1 MPKNSSYSNAVM
13 QNLEVIISKFI
24 TFLRVGIWRI
34 QLDQLPRHKAIYI
47 KLTRII
53 LLTVKKFITDKCAL
67 KASALTY
74 YTMLSIVPTAA
85 MVFGIA
91 RGFGFERLLKKELLE
106 KFPGQEEISQWII
119 QFADSLLINTH
130 SGMMAGIGLI
140 ILFWS
145 VAKVLMNIEHFFN
158 EIWESKR
165 SRSIARKLS
174 DYLAIVILGPV
185 LLITSSSV
193 AVYISAQMEII
204 SGKLPVLEI
213 VSEPILFSL
222 KFVPYILV
230 WLLFMIT
237 YYIMPVAKV
246 KLLSALIAGVIAGT
260 GFHLLQFTY
269 IRFQV
274 GVAQYNAIY
283 GSFAAL
289 PLFMIWLHL
298 SWNIVLLGAQLS
310 YTVQKVDNYEFEPDR
325 LKMSFYLKKLFALQ
339 IASLITCKF
348 AQGEKPLT
356 AVQIAETLDMPLR
369 LVRQMINLLIA
380 SELITPTRLEED
392 NPTAFQP
399 ACDISRFTLSY
410 IIDALE
416 HKGSNCITVA
426 QTERLQKLEQSLH
439 SFQDAIT
446 QSSANTHL
454 QDL

>member
-1 MPKNSSYSNAVM
+1 M
-13 QNLEVIISKFI
+13 QNLEVLVSKFI
-24 TFLRVGIWRI
+24 NFLRVGIWRI
-34 QLDQLPRHKAIYI
+34 QIERLPRHKAVYI
-47 KLTRII
+47 QLSRIF
-53 LLTVKKFITDKCAL
+53 LLTTTKFVTDKCAL

-74 YTMLSIVPTAA
+74 YTMLSIVPAAA
-85 MVFGIA
+85 MAFGIA
-91 RGFGFERLLKKELLE
+91 RGFGFEKLLKKELLE
-106 KFPGQEEISQWII
+106 KFPGQEEITQWVI

-145 VAKVLMNIEHFFN
+145 VAKVLMNIEHAFN
-158 EIWESKR
+158 EIWESKH
-165 SRSIARKLS
+165 SRSVARKLS
-174 DYLAIVILGPV
+174 DYLAIVILCPV
-185 LLITSSSV
+185 LLIASSSV
-193 AVYISAQMEII
+193 VVYISTQMEII
-204 SGKLPVLEI
+204 SGKIPILEI

-222 KFVPYILV
+222 KFIPFVLV

-246 KLLSALIAGVIAGT
+246 NLLSALIAGVVAGT

-289 PLFMIWLHL
+289 PLFMVWLHL
-298 SWNIVLLGAQLS
+298 SWHIVLLGAQIS
-310 YTVQKVDNYEFEPDR
+310 YSVQHADNYEFEPDR
-325 LKMSFYLKKLFALQ
+325 LQMSFYLKKLFALQ
-339 IASLITCKF
+339 IIGLITRKF

-356 AVQIAETLDMPLR
+356 AVQIAKTLDMPLR
-369 LVRQMINLLIA
+369 LVCQIITLL
-380 SELITPTRLEED
+380 SESEIITSTHLEED
-392 NPTAFQP
+392 NPAAFQP

-416 HKGSNCITVA
+416 HKGSDSITVA
-426 QTERLQKLEQSLH
+426 QTEHLQKLIHSLD
-439 SFQDAIT
+439 SFSETVA
-446 QSSANTHL
+446 QSSDNQHL

>member
-1 MPKNSSYSNAVM
+1 M
-13 QNLEVIISKFI
+13 QNLETLISKLI
-24 TFLRVGIWRI
+24 DFLRVGIWRI

-53 LLTVKKFITDKCAL
+53 LLTIKKFVTDKCAL

-85 MVFGIA
+85 LVFGIA
-91 RGFGFERLLKKELLE
+91 RGFGFERLLKKELLA
-106 KFPGQEEISQWII
+106 KFPGQEEITQWVI

-145 VAKVLMNIEHFFN
+145 VAKVLMNIEHSFN

-165 SRSIARKLS
+165 SRSFARKLS
-174 DYLAIVILGPV
+174 DYLAIVILCPV
-185 LLITSSSV
+185 LLIASSSV
-193 AVYISAQMEII
+193 AVYISTQMEII
-204 SGKLPVLEI
+204 SGKIPILEI

-222 KFVPYILV
+222 KFLPYVLV

-246 KLLSALIAGVIAGT
+246 NLLSALIAGVIAGT
-260 GFHLLQFTY
+260 GFHILQFTY

-289 PLFMIWLHL
+289 PLFMVWLHL
-298 SWNIVLLGAQLS
+298 SWNIVLIGSQLS
-310 YTVQKVDNYEFEPDR
+310 YSVQKVDNYEFEPDR

-339 IASLITCKF
+339 IVGLITRKF

-356 AVQIAETLDMPLR
+356 APQIGKTLDMPLR
-369 LVRQMINLLIA
+369 LVRQMINLLIE
-380 SELITPTRLEED
+380 SELIIPTRLED
-392 NPTAFQP
+392 DDPAAFQP
-399 ACDISRFTLSY
+399 ACDISRFKLSY
-410 IIDALE
+410 LIDAME
-416 HKGSNCITVA
+416 HKGSDSIASA
-426 QTERLQKLEQSLH
+426 QTKHLQNLIRSLH
-439 SFQDAIT
+439 LFSDAIA
-446 QSSANTHL
+446 QSPANQHL

>member
-1 MPKNSSYSNAVM
+1 M
-13 QNLEVIISKFI
+13 QNLEVLVSKFI
-24 TFLRVGIWRI
+24 NFLRVDIWRI
-34 QLDQLPRHKAIYI
+34 QIERLPRHKAVYI
-47 KLTRII
+47 QLSRI
-53 LLTVKKFITDKCAL
+53 LLLTITKFVTDKCAL

-74 YTMLSIVPTAA
+74 YTMLSIVPAAA
-85 MVFGIA
+85 MAFGIA
-91 RGFGFERLLKKELLE
+91 RGFGFEKLLKKELLE
-106 KFPGQEEISQWII
+106 KFPGQEEITQWVI

-145 VAKVLMNIEHFFN
+145 VAKVLMNIEHAFN

-165 SRSIARKLS
+165 SRSVARKLS
-174 DYLAIVILGPV
+174 DYLAIVILCPV
-185 LLITSSSV
+185 LLIASSSV

-204 SGKLPVLEI
+204 SGKIPILEI

-222 KFVPYILV
+222 KFVPFVLV

-246 KLLSALIAGVIAGT
+246 NLFSALIAGVIAGT

-289 PLFMIWLHL
+289 PLFMVWLHL
-298 SWNIVLLGAQLS
+298 SWHIVLIGAQIS
-310 YTVQKVDNYEFEPDR
+310 YSVQHADNYEFEPDR
-325 LKMSFYLKKLFALQ
+325 LQMSFYLKKLFALQ
-339 IASLITCKF
+339 IVGLLTRRF

-356 AVQIAETLDMPLR
+356 AVQIAKTLDMPLR
-369 LVRQMINLLIA
+369 LVRQMITLLIE
-380 SELITPTRLEED
+380 SEIITSTSLEED
-392 NPTAFQP
+392 NPAAFQP
-399 ACDISRFTLSY
+399 ACDISRFKLSY

-416 HKGSNCITVA
+416 HKGSDSITSA
-426 QTERLQKLEQSLH
+426 QTEHLQKLIHSLH
-439 SFQDAIT
+439 SFSEAVA
-446 QSSANTHL
+446 QSADNQHL

>member
-1 MPKNSSYSNAVM
+1 M
-13 QNLEVIISKFI
+13 QNLEDLISKFI
-24 TFLRVGIWRI
+24 NFLRVGIWRI
-34 QLDQLPRHKAIYI
+34 QPERLSRPNACFL
-47 KLTRII
+47 KLARI
-53 LLTVKKFITDKCAL
+53 LLLTITKFITDKCAL

-74 YTMLSIVPTAA
+74 YTMLSIVPAAA
-85 MVFGIA
+85 MAFGIA
-91 RGFGFERLLKKELLE
+91 RGFGFERLLKKELLD
-106 KFPGQEEISQWII
+106 KFPGQEEITQWVI

-145 VAKVLMNIEHFFN
+145 VAKVLMNIEHAFN

-165 SRSIARKLS
+165 SRSVARKLS
-174 DYLAIVILGPV
+174 DYLAIVILCPV

-193 AVYISAQMEII
+193 AVYISTQMEII
-204 SGKLPVLEI
+204 SGKLPILEI

-222 KFVPYILV
+222 KFLPYLLV

-237 YYIMPVAKV
+237 YYIMPVARV
-246 KLLSALIAGVIAGT
+246 KLLSALIAGMIAGT

-289 PLFMIWLHL
+289 PLFMVWLHL
-298 SWNIVLLGAQLS
+298 SWHIVLLGAQLS
-310 YTVQKVDNYEFEPDR
+310 YTVQHVDNYEYEPDR

-339 IASLITCKF
+339 ITGLITRQF

-356 AVQIAETLDMPLR
+356 AAQIAKTLDMPLR
-369 LVRQMINLLIA
+369 LVRQMIHLLIE
-380 SELITPTRLEED
+380 SELITPTRLQD
-392 NPTAFQP
+392 DDPAAFQP
-399 ACDISRFTLSY
+399 ACDISRFKLNY

-416 HKGSNCITVA
+416 HKGADRITVA
-426 QTERLQKLEQSLH
+426 QTEHLQNLINSLDSFSDVIAQSP
-439 SFQDAIT
+439 
-446 QSSANTHL
+446 ANQHL

>member
-1 MPKNSSYSNAVM
+1 M
-13 QNLEVIISKFI
+13 QNLEAYVSKFI
-24 TFLRVGIWRI
+24 KYLQVGIWRI
-34 QLDQLPRHKAIYI
+34 QPNQLPRYKAFYI
-47 KLTRII
+47 KLVRII
-53 LLTVKKFITDKCAL
+53 ILTIKKFVNDKCAL

-85 MVFGIA
+85 MAFGIA
-91 RGFGFERLLKKELLE
+91 RGFGFERLLKKELIA
-106 KFPGQEEISQWII
+106 KFPGQEEITQWII

-145 VAKVLMNIEHFFN
+145 VAKVLINIEHAFN
-158 EIWESKR
+158 EIWESKH
-165 SRSIARKLS
+165 SRSAARKLS
-174 DYLAIVILGPV
+174 DYLSIIILCPV
-185 LLITSSSV
+185 LLIASSSV

-204 SGKLPVLEI
+204 SGKIPILEI

-222 KFVPYILV
+222 KFIPYILV

-246 KLLSALIAGVIAGT
+246 NLLSALIAGMIAGT

-269 IRFQV
+269 IRFQI

-289 PLFMIWLHL
+289 PLFMVWLHL
-298 SWNIVLLGAQLS
+298 SWHIVLIGSQLS
-310 YTVQKVDNYEFEPDR
+310 YTIQHADNYEFEPDR
-325 LKMSFYLKKLFALQ
+325 LQMSFYSKKLFALQ
-339 IASLITCKF
+339 IVSLITRKF

-356 AVQIAETLDMPLR
+356 AVQISETLEMSLR
-369 LVRQMINLLIA
+369 LVRQMINLLIK
-380 SELITPTRLEED
+380 SELITPTYLEND
-392 NPTAFQP
+392 GHSAFQP

-416 HKGSNCITVA
+416 HKGSDSINVP
-426 QTERLQKLEQSLH
+426 QTEHLQKLINSLH
-439 SFQDAIT
+439 SFSEAVA
-446 QSSANTHL
+446 QSPDNQHL
-454 QDL
+454 QNL